1 MYMRVLRND
10 EIPVDKWIELL
21 KRSPYASPF
30 QTPEFYKLFNSVTG
44 ISAQSIGVEEGDELI
59 SLIVVTLQKE
69 SGLKGLFSKRAIIYG
84 GPLID
89 HYRPDALEILL
100 KNISCNLPDNPIY
113 IESRNLSDYN
123 SFKDIFIGCGFQYK
137 PWLNFRIETSDPNR
151 VKTNMSSSRLRQI
164 RKAIK
169 TGVKWEEA
177 NDINEVKIFYRMLSG
192 LYKKKIARP
201 LLPEEF
207 FLKFFE
213 SGLGKYL
220 LVWYNN
226 YIIGGIMCPILKEKA
241 IYELYICGL
250 DEEYKEQY
258 PSVIATWA
266 AIEYAFHS
274 NIPVFDF
281 MGAGSP
287 DEEYGVRE
295 FKARFGGDLFEFGR
309 YIRISNPLLYS
320 LGKLGIKA
328 SGLFI

>member
-1 MYMRVLRND
+1 MRVLRND
-10 EIPVDKWIELL
+10 EIPVDKWRGLL
-21 KRSPYASPF
+21 NRSPDASPF
-30 QTPEFYKLFNSVTG
+30 QTPEFYKLFNSVPNL
-44 ISAQSIGVEEGDELI
+44 SAYAVAIEETDSICAL
-59 SLIVVTLQKE
+59 VVITIQKE
-69 SGLKGLFSKRAIIYG
+69 PGLKGFFSKRGIIYG
-84 GPLID
+84 GPLVD
-89 HYRPDALEILL
+89 HNRPDALESLL
-100 KNISCNLPDNPIY
+100 KNISFNLPDSPIY

-137 PWLNFRIETSDPNR
+137 PWLNFKIKTSDPDQ
-151 VKTNMSSSRLRQI
+151 VKNFMSHSRLRQI

-213 SGLGKYL
+213 SGLGKFL
-220 LVWYNN
+220 LVWFNN
-226 YIIGGIMCPILKEKA
+226 SIIGGIMCPILKEKA

-266 AIEYAFHS
+266 AMEYANQN
-274 NIPVFDF
+274 NIPLFDF
-281 MGAGSP
+281 MGAGKP
-287 DEEYGVRE
+287 DEKYGVRE
-295 FKARFGGDLFEFGR
+295 FKARFGGELVEYGR
-309 YIRISNPLLYS
+309 FIKVNNHFLYN
-320 LGKLGIKA
+320 LGKLGLKVKKYF
-328 SGLFI
+328 SR